1 MLDTV
6 LVMGTGSWGT
16 AAAGLVSENARRV
29 VMWAHSPEVAQS
41 INEQHTNPR
50 HLRDYVLPATIA
62 ATSDAAE
69 AVRGADAIV
78 IAVPSNHLRNVLGGF
93 VGLVGE
99 DVPMLVLTKGIEPG
113 SHLLMTEVV
122 SDVLGNPGRVAALS
136 GPNHAEEVCQG
147 RVSAAVVGSAHAG
160 VSSLFQGL
168 FLSRR
173 FRVYRTSKIGRAS
186 VGKECRSRW
195 SPYH

>member
-29 VMWAHSPEVAQS
+29 VMWAHSPEVAES

-78 IAVPSNHLRNVLGGF
+78 IAVPSNHLPELARRL
-93 VGLVGE
+93 
-99 DVPMLVLTKGIEPG
+99 D
-113 SHLLMTEVV
+113 
-122 SDVLGNPGRVAALS
+122 AAA
-136 GPNHAEEVCQG
+136 PEW
-147 RVSAAVVGSAHAG
+147 SAH
-160 VSSLFQGL
+160 
-168 FLSRR
+168 
-173 FRVYRTSKIGRAS
+173 RVLPQPKKQPCPLKRLLHT
-186 VGKECRSRW
+186 
-195 SPYH
+195 

>member
-29 VMWAHSPEVAQS
+29 VMWARSPEVAQS

-78 IAVPSNHLRNVLGGF
+78 IAVPSNHLPELARR
-93 VGLVGE
+93 
-99 DVPMLVLTKGIEPG
+99 
-113 SHLLMTEVV
+113 
-122 SDVLGNPGRVAALS
+122 SDAAR
-136 GPNHAEEVCQG
+136 C
-147 RVSAAVVGSAHAG
+147 SA
-160 VSSLFQGL
+160 
-168 FLSRR
+168 
-173 FRVYRTSKIGRAS
+173 RT
-186 VGKECRSRW
+186 
-195 SPYH
+195 